1 MSETFRDG
9 SISTAPACASPGNSA
24 QGADDLA
31 DRFDRLM
38 RPFLV
43 HINPILHSTVWRGK
57 RFAENHIIVMMA
69 VRLSSPL
76 SPSELSRAVGMQ
88 KGSLTTIIRSLCQS
102 GLVERQD
109 TPGGE
114 RSYRLLITPA
124 GLEFADHMA
133 AQRRAGFR
141 ALFADL
147 PEPQCRK
154 IASALDT
161 LIDHLG
167 QAGPSS

>member
-1 MSETFRDG
+1 MTKSSRDD
-9 SISTAPACASPGNSA
+9 SISMETACELPENAFQSI
-24 QGADDLA
+24 DDLA
-31 DRFDRLM
+31 DRFDRFM

-43 HINPILHSTVWRGK
+43 RINPILHSTVWRGR

-69 VRLSSPL
+69 VRMASPL

-109 TPGGE
+109 TPGDE
-114 RSYRLLITPA
+114 RSYRLVITPV

-133 AQRRAGFR
+133 AQRHAGFR
-141 ALFADL
+141 ELFADL
-147 PEPQCRK
+147 PEPQCQQ
-154 IASALDT
+154 IVSALDT
-161 LIDHLG
+161 LIDYLG
-167 QAGPSS
+167 HTDVSS

>member
-1 MSETFRDG
+1 MTKSSRDD
-9 SISTAPACASPGNSA
+9 SISTETACELAKNAFQST
-24 QGADDLA
+24 DDLA
-31 DRFDRLM
+31 DSFDRFM

-43 HINPILHSTVWRGK
+43 RINPILHSTVWRGK

-69 VRLSSPL
+69 VRLASPL
-76 SPSELSRAVGMQ
+76 SPSELSRAVGVQ

-109 TPGGE
+109 TPGDE
-114 RSYRLLITPA
+114 RSYRLVITPA

-141 ALFADL
+141 ELFDGL
-147 PEPQCRK
+147 PELQCQR
-154 IASALDT
+154 IVSALDT
-161 LIDHLG
+161 LIDYLG
-167 QAGPSS
+167 QAKAS

>member
-1 MSETFRDG
+1 MTKSFRDD
-9 SISTAPACASPGNSA
+9 SISMETAGELPGNAFQST
-24 QGADDLA
+24 DDLA

-43 HINPILHSTVWRGK
+43 RINPILHSTVWRGK

-69 VRLSSPL
+69 VRLASPL
-76 SPSELSRAVGMQ
+76 SPSELSRTVGMQ

-102 GLVERQD
+102 GLIERQD
-109 TPGGE
+109 TPGDE
-114 RSYRLLITPA
+114 RSYRLVITST

-141 ALFADL
+141 ELFAGL
-147 PEPQCRK
+147 PEPQCQQVV
-154 IASALDT
+154 SALDT
-161 LIDHLG
+161 LIDYLG
-167 QAGPSS
+167 QVEAS